1 MNIITVGSDGCL
13 AKLPTYIKEEIANT
27 GRDLT
32 SIDGRSLA
40 ESILNRDAIRVY
52 NRDTLEEQIEL
63 AHTAY
68 LKGFNK
74 DCIIIKACNIEA
86 YIVITKDN
94 YSLDLTKLD
103 MFHISMIA
111 GGRIFKIANYNGV
124 EEIEYFD
131 PEEWTLAK

>member
-27 GRDLT
+27 GRNLT

-94 YSLDLTKLD
+94 YSL
-103 MFHISMIA
+103 
-111 GGRIFKIANYNGV
+111 GRIFKIANYNGV